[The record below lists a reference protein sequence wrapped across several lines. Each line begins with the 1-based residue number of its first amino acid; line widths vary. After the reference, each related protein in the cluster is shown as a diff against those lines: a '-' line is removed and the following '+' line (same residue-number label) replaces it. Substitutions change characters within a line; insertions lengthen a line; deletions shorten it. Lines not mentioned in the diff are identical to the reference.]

1 MAVSYNFWNRVK
13 GLIMCNK
20 SCSNYLHY
28 TFKGHCADDFDI
40 CGQDHKIMSDLQ
52 QVLGGCR
59 CSLKSYLQKSY
70 LQKSLKNGV
79 FSIKFC
85 FKIYFTTFFAK
96 LLSSHLPS
104 PPQGRTTSTRSDF
117 HSPFSC
123 FRNAWFS
130 IRNVFALLKQ
140 GICFIGAQS
149 CPKVNLN

>member
-1 MAVSYNFWNRVK
+1 
-13 GLIMCNK
+13 MCNK

-40 CGQDHKIMSDLQ
+40 YGQDHKIMSDLQ

-59 CSLKSYLQKSY
+59 CSLKSY

-96 LLSSHLPS
+96 LLSSHLPPHLKDARLPREATFTHLFPVS
-104 PPQGRTTSTRSDF
+104 ETHDF
-117 HSPFSC
+117 PFETFLRC
-123 FRNAWFS
+123 
-130 IRNVFALLKQ
+130 
-140 GICFIGAQS
+140 
-149 CPKVNLN
+149 